1 MKDQLTISI
10 GRFKPIVKKVTI
22 EKGRP
27 ILGLSAPGIGKSASV
42 FQATQ
47 EWAEEQGLKFWDSS
61 SGVKPTPEMLG
72 FHETIW
78 SQHDPTDLK
87 FPALNKEGRMV
98 QNYSTELPLE
108 GNEDIFPPQGVWSND
123 EITNVEPFMGKC
135 LMQLVHDRKIG
146 SRRVLPGWRL
156 IGAGNRIQDRAYA
169 NILTPTLASRF
180 CVLQIDPNLDDWV
193 KWALTKGEIH
203 PLVIAFLR
211 WRPNLLHLFDY
222 KVYSGGEY
230 AFPCPRQWEG
240 VSLFVEETD
249 GDLRAPILAGLVGS
263 AAAYEFEGFAR
274 VWQKLPDLD
283 AILAGKPA
291 KVPTDTQTLYATVS
305 ALVVRSTSKNLSNVF
320 EYVKKLGG
328 EWQSLFSKDLIR
340 KDAMFAIHEAYNNWC
355 ATGGNNFA

>member
-10 GRFKPIVKKVTI
+10 GRLKPIIKSASLKRGKPV
-22 EKGRP
+22 
-27 ILGLSAPGIGKSASV
+27 LALSAPGLGKSASIK
-42 FQATQ
+42 QAAE
-47 EWAEEQGLKFWDSS
+47 EWAEEQGMKFWDSS
-61 SGVKPTPEMLG
+61 TGERPTDKHLG
-72 FHETIW
+72 YHETIW

-87 FPALNKEGRMV
+87 FPALIEGRMV
-98 QNYSTELPLE
+98 QSYSTELPLE
-108 GNEDIFPPQGVWSND
+108 GNEDKFPPQGLWSSD

-135 LMQLVHDRKIG
+135 LMQLVLDKKIG
-146 SRRVLPGWRL
+146 TKRVLPGWKL
-156 IGAGNRIQDRAYA
+156 VGAGNRIQDRSYA

-180 CVLQIDPNLDDWV
+180 CVLQVEPNLDDWV
-193 KWALTKGEIH
+193 KWALTKGQMH

-211 WRPNLLHLFDY
+211 FRPNLLHHFDY

-230 AFPCPRQWEG
+230 AFPCPRQWESVG
-240 VSLFVEETD
+240 AFVDETD

-283 AILAGKPA
+283 AILSGKPA
-291 KVPTDTQTLYATVS
+291 KVPTDTQTLYATVT
-305 ALVVRSTSKNLSNVF
+305 ALVVRASDKNLGNVF

-340 KDAMFAIHEAYNNWC
+340 KNAMFAIHEAYNAWC